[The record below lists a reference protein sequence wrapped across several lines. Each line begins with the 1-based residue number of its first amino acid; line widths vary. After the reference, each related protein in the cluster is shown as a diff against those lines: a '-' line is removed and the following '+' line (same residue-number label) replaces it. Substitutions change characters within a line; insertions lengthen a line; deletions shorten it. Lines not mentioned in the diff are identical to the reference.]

1 MTINEDLLCVSPLTN
16 TSLMFYTYLKT
27 IIQAKGDGI
36 DYLKRRVSQQ
46 LDRSPPGSYHY
57 GDGTDMTSPC

>member
-1 MTINEDLLCVSPLTN
+1 MTLKKDLLYVSPLTN
-16 TSLMFYTYLKT
+16 TSLMFYKYLKT

-46 LDRSPPGSYHY
+46 LDRAPPGSYHY
-57 GDGTDMTSPC
+57 GDGTETTSPC